1 MSAPGPPR
9 RTEQAETYYLERIE
23 QLQVMADPLRY
34 RIIKL
39 LDRPRTG
46 AQIAR
51 ALELPRSRAHYHLKQ
66 LETAGLVTVDH
77 LDASSGIVEKYYVCV
92 ARFFSFT
99 RLLPAATAE
108 GDPVVTAASYKAV
121 ADFLNATLEV
131 SRDMVARRP
140 LDLSADGGIWM
151 EKSVVTTRARMAEIR
166 ARISALRDD
175 ILALERPTDP
185 AAPDA
190 PAPESPR
197 DELIRFNAML
207 FLTPEILGDED

>member
-1 MSAPGPPR
+1 MSAPAR
-9 RTEQAETYYLERIE
+9 RTAQAETYYLERIE

-51 ALELPRSRAHYHLKQ
+51 ALDLPRSRAHYHLKQ

-99 RLLPAATAE
+99 RLLPAAAE

-140 LDLSADGGIWM
+140 LDLSADAGIWM

-175 ILALERPTDP
+175 ILALERPD
-185 AAPDA
+185 APDDA
-190 PAPESPR
+190 DRA
-197 DELIRFNAML
+197 ELIRFNAML
-207 FLTPEILGDED
+207 FLTPEILTDDD

>member
-1 MSAPGPPR
+1 MSAPTPPR
-9 RTEQAETYYLERIE
+9 RTDQAETYYLERID

-51 ALELPRSRAHYHLKQ
+51 ALELPRSKAHYHLKQ

-77 LDASSGIVEKYYVCV
+77 LDASAGIVEKYYVCV

-99 RLLPAATAE
+99 RLLPVAAAE
-108 GDPVVTAASYKAV
+108 GDPVVTAASYRAV

-140 LDLSADGGIWM
+140 LDLSRDGGIWM
-151 EKSVVTTRARMAEIR
+151 EKSVVTTRARMAKIR
-166 ARISALRDD
+166 ARIGPATKTTLTRQQPEQLDLFEALS
-175 ILALERPTDP
+175 LK
-185 AAPDA
+185 
-190 PAPESPR
+190 
-197 DELIRFNAML
+197 
-207 FLTPEILGDED
+207 TPF